1 MNPFTPG
8 KVIEISPLIKRI
20 VAPNPGMMTGPGT
33 NTYLIGTKELAVI
46 DPGPPIDTHI
56 DAVVDAANNFGG
68 KIQWIICTHT
78 HRDHS
83 PAAEPL
89 RQKTGAQVIGQPPPP
104 GITQDKTFNPDQ
116 IWQHHDQ
123 LKTDRFTLKAIYTPG
138 HASNHLCIY
147 LEEEQLLFTG
157 DHMMEG
163 STVVIAPPDG
173 NMADYI
179 NSLELL
185 KQYTIKHLAPAHG
198 DILRNPE
205 KTINGTIRHRLRRE
219 KKALQRLA
227 QLQPCDIKT
236 LVTSVYDDVPAFL
249 HSVAELSL
257 LAHLYKLEQE
267 KRVKRDQGLWR
278 L

>member
-8 KVIEISPLIKRI
+8 KVTEISPLTKRI

-46 DPGPPIDTHI
+46 DPGPLIDTHI
-56 DAVVDAANNFGG
+56 DAIVDAAKNSGS

-89 RQKTGAQVIGQPPPP
+89 RQKTGAQVIGQHAPP
-104 GITQDKTFNPDQ
+104 GITQDKTFTPDQ

-123 LKTDRFTLKAIYTPG
+123 LKTDRFTLRAIHTPG
-138 HASNHLCIY
+138 HASNHLCVY

-157 DHMMEG
+157 DHIMEG

-173 NMADYI
+173 DMADYI
-179 NSLELL
+179 DSLELL
-185 KQYTIKHLAPAHG
+185 KKYTIKNLAPAHG
-198 DILRNPE
+198 DILRDPE
-205 KTINGTIRHRLRRE
+205 RTINSTIRHRLRRE

-249 HSVAELSL
+249 HGVAELSL
-257 LAHLYKLEQE
+257 LAHLHKLEQE
-267 KRVKRDQGLWR
+267 KRVEMDQGLWR